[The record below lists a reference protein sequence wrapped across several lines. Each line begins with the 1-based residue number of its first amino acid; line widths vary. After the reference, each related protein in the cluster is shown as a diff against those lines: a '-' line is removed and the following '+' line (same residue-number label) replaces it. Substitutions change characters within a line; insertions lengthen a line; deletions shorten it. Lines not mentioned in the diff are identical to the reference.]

1 MFDRTGQSG
10 RGTRKTS
17 AERIYP
23 APRGG
28 WVRNDNLS
36 DPKNETAAVLR
47 NGFPTVE
54 GVRIRRGSANH
65 ATVDAAVT
73 HLAQYN
79 SGPVKEV
86 FATTV
91 DSIFNVTA
99 PADPEVAE
107 AADVTSL
114 TSGDWSHVQFTAGG
128 GLYLVMV
135 NGADAMQQYD
145 GAAWAA
151 ITGTITGVT
160 TADLSH
166 VWTFKKRLFFVE
178 GGTMSAWY
186 LGTLAVAGAATE
198 FPLGNIF
205 KRGGALLFGA
215 TWSVDAGDG
224 MDDTCIFVTTEG
236 EIAVY
241 QGNDPGDVNDWS
253 LVGVYDIGIP
263 LHKNAHFRGGGDVAI
278 LTRDGIIPVSAA
290 MKSDKATFSAQSV
303 SYPIETAWFEA
314 IAQRDGGSVPFSCCI
329 WPTETLLMIGL
340 PSSGSA
346 EKLAYVANART
357 GKWAEYTGWDIRS
370 LIVFDDE
377 LYFGTGL
384 GKVVKAE
391 TGGSDNGSNYV
402 MTVLGRFD
410 NMKSANIKQALHA
423 RAIIRTNNTFA
434 YEMFANSDFNVS
446 IPSPPSE
453 TTDASGDVWGTGIWG
468 TSVWAEE
475 TTSKAASMEWQT
487 VAAVG
492 ESIATGIQVTCGR
505 DAAPDL
511 ELVSL
516 TLQYQNGQVF

>member
-1 MFDRTGQSG
+1 MFDRTGQTG

-17 AERIYP
+17 AERIY
-23 APRGG
+23 ASPRGG

-36 DPKNETAAVLR
+36 DPKTETASLLR

-54 GVRIRRGSANH
+54 GVRIRRGSTNH
-65 ATVDAAVT
+65 ATVDNAVT
-73 HLAQYN
+73 HLAQFN
-79 SGPVKEV
+79 SGPVKEM
-86 FATTV
+86 FATTA
-91 DSIFNVTA
+91 DSIFDITA

-107 AADVTSL
+107 AAAVTGQ

-135 NGADAMQQYD
+135 NGADSMQQYD
-145 GAAWAA
+145 GATWATIA
-151 ITGTITGVT
+151 GTITGVA

-186 LGTLAVAGAATE
+186 LPVLSVAGAATE

-224 MDDTCIFVTTEG
+224 MDDTCIFVSTEG

-241 QGNDPGDVNDWS
+241 QGNDPSDVNDWS

-290 MKSDKATFSAQSV
+290 MKSDRATLSAQSV
-303 SYPIETAWFEA
+303 SYPIETAWFDA
-314 IAQRDGGSVPFSCCI
+314 IANRNGGSVPFTCAI
-329 WPTETLLMIGL
+329 WPSETMLMVGL
-340 PSSGSA
+340 PSSGTS

-357 GKWAEYTGWDIRS
+357 GKWAEYTGWDIRA
-370 LIVFDDE
+370 LVVFDDQ
-377 LYFGTGL
+377 LYFGTGA
-384 GKVVKAE
+384 GKIVAAE

-410 NMKSANIKQALHA
+410 NMKSANIKSALHG
-423 RAIIRTNNTFA
+423 RAIVRTNNTFT
-434 YEMFANSDFNVS
+434 YELFCNSEFN
-446 IPSPPSE
+446 IDPPTPPSE
-453 TTDASGDVWGTGIWG
+453 VADAVGDVWGTGIWG
-468 TSVWAEE
+468 TTVWAEE
-475 TTSKAASMEWQT
+475 SFSKAAVTEWQT

-505 DAAPDL
+505 DQDPDL